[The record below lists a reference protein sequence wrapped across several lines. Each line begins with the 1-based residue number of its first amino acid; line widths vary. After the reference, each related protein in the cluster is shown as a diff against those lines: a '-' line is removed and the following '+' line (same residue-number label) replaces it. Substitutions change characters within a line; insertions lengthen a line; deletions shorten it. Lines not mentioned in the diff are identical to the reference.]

1 MFNTKISLTSV
12 LFAALSWVMFCTTAS
27 ADQQLIAA
35 DNSRVDCQVAR
46 RELTRINLIGDQFA
60 AVSKV
65 STGVPYNDFNVINEP
80 VRGDLYI
87 SVPETYAPKS
97 ISFFATSKK
106 GYVYKFACKIVD
118 GEAVQIFISNP
129 AIAESTARSWEEK
142 AGATINES
150 AARLIQSMY
159 ASELP
164 DGFRVS
170 QPWSNWQTTGDVRL
184 RMMAAY
190 EGATMKGLVF
200 RVENRGKTAVT
211 LNNQNFEAPGTVAVS
226 LVDELLQPGQA
237 TSAYIVKMRGN

>member
-1 MFNTKISLTSV
+1 MIQYVKTSIAVVLGVTTSLTCISP
-12 LFAALSWVMFCTTAS
+12 VM

-60 AVSKV
+60 SVSKV

-87 SVPETYAPKS
+87 SVPETYAPKT

-106 GYVYKFACKIVD
+106 GYVYKFACRIVD
-118 GEAVQIFISNP
+118 GEAVQVFISNP
-129 AIAESTARSWEEK
+129 AIADTAARSWEEK
-142 AGATINES
+142 AGPTINDA

-170 QPWSNWQTTGDVRL
+170 QPWSDWQNSGDVRL
-184 RMMAAY
+184 RMMAEY
-190 EGATMKGLVF
+190 EGATMKGVVF
-200 RVENRGKTAVT
+200 RVENRGKNPII
-211 LNNQNFEAPGTVAVS
+211 LNNSNFEAPGTVAVS
-226 LVDELLQPGQA
+226 LVDEQLQPGQA
-237 TSAYIVKMRGN
+237 TSAYIVQMRGN